1 MFSYTGFGYFSG
13 RMIFRLGN
21 RAGVGLTHCFS
32 VSLMLMVLYKT
43 DMAANFLNTMY
54 RGMED
59 GSKKG
64 GERVGGCGKVSDA
77 V

>member
-21 RAGVGLTHCFS
+21 KAGVGLTHCFS
-32 VSLMLMVLYKT
+32 VSLMLMVLLKPVWLPT
-43 DMAANFLNTMY
+43 SAVPVSEHGRRQLK
-54 RGMED
+54 R
-59 GSKKG
+59 
-64 GERVGGCGKVSDA
+64 GERAGGCGKVSDA